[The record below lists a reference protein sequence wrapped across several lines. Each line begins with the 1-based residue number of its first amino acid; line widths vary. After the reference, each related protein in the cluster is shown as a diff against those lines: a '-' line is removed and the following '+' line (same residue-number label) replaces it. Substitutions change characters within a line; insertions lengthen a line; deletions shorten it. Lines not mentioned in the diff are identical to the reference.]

1 MVQHTAAGRRK
12 RGGKRLKSRQTLRRS
27 RQEKPMTA
35 KEQRRTWQVLIC
47 GGIFVCLVAAKMLFP
62 EWMEPLGSRAA
73 AVLERNI
80 DVQAVFSALGKSVSG
95 SGNKVVEE
103 VYQAVFG
110 AKGAEELTVVQ
121 VGEPHFA
128 LERLHAVYE
137 AGEREEQMSV
147 ILYSEENLPEDVS
160 MQQAMLGFDCCTPV
174 VGTLTSSFGYREH
187 PIAGE
192 EAFHYGV
199 DLAAAKGTK
208 ILSFGDGTIGV
219 VGESSSYGN
228 YCTVN
233 HGNGCT
239 TLYAHCDKILA
250 SSGTAVRK
258 GDAIATV
265 GDSGMATGSHLHFEL
280 QCEGTYLN
288 PIYYIDCET
297 AV

>member
-1 MVQHTAAGRRK
+1 
-12 RGGKRLKSRQTLRRS
+12 
-27 RQEKPMTA
+27 
-35 KEQRRTWQVLIC
+35 
-47 GGIFVCLVAAKMLFP
+47 
-62 EWMEPLGSRAA
+62 
-73 AVLERNI
+73 
-80 DVQAVFSALGKSVSG
+80 LGKNLSG
-95 SGNKVVEE
+95 QENTVVEE

-110 AKGAEELTVVQ
+110 AEGAEELSVVQ
-121 VGEPHFA
+121 VGEPRFA

-137 AGEREEQMSV
+137 AGQRGEALPV
-147 ILYSEENLPEDVS
+147 VLYSEENLPADAS

-174 VGTLTSSFGYREH
+174 AGALTSPFGYREH

-199 DLAAAKGTK
+199 DLAAEKGTK
-208 ILSFGDGTIGV
+208 IVSFGDGTVSV

-233 HGNGCT
+233 HGGGCT
-239 TLYAHCDKILA
+239 TLYAHCDKILV

-258 GDAIATV
+258 GESIATV
-265 GDSGMATGSHLHFEL
+265 GNSGMATGSHLHFEL

-297 AV
+297 TV